1 MDALS
6 DGTQPVEEGRERL
19 AAVLARDGAK
29 RAPSG
34 YSEGEM
40 TAIMEALSD
49 GGRYNHTY
57 DGRPVLVR
65 MAPDEIRK
73 LFRKSRRA
81 AGRRADGYGLRAGV
95 NERKNRLSWR

>member
-1 MDALS
+1 MPFQTERSLS
-6 DGTQPVEEGRERL
+6 KRGGSVWRPYWP
-19 AAVLARDGAK
+19 RDGAK

-73 LFRKSRRA
+73 LFRK
-81 AGRRADGYGLRAGV
+81 
-95 NERKNRLSWR
+95 